1 MRKIEAL
8 EHAKRKAA
16 ASYARMCTQQHQQ
29 QVDVEAMQQAT
40 TRDEQDVLRARV
52 DVLNTLMRAP
62 DVRLCLESDNHD
74 TDASNRRKRVCVTYD
89 RMRCSEGELELGP
102 MQSTMS
108 WVVRGGEDPILHLLS
123 AGDGGAHAP
132 VVKGLLELIKQS
144 APKKD
149 TLQRLH
155 EVLSL
160 PAPERL
166 VLKSVVG
173 LNAAREDH
181 TRVIEGLGEKST
193 TATPVPPLYR
203 VTWGALDLDVLEGW
217 QNPSTNAAIR
227 RSILDTAHQ
236 AVREAERTKAPA
248 WSNVSY
254 MQVRIFHADECHVL
268 SLRPFRDSESCTVS
282 HLQYR
287 QSVFDDD
294 VSGPERG
301 ILNLTQKDPADI
313 HAIPMGT
320 ILPLQAYVCLGAH
333 RKSRLNEAQLNYV
346 HAQGLL
352 AHPGL
357 DVKLLPDAASL
368 MLPIMQHQTRKM
380 VPAKSTRISADKLD
394 VVASSYHVAD
404 QVYTTIS
411 VVQYPPFGTQFEKRA
426 VVVAPAVKA
435 KKSVNMRV
443 GAGEWGDEDGEPE
456 EFGPGYMERFARE
469 NDIPYDP
476 RVDPYSDQYVPGL
489 DPDYDQSD
497 DENDT
502 TPEADTEPVVREV
515 KPNWTDRIGRHHPAH
530 PTHYDKTGEKQTRGV
545 REDQDKPLYKVGRD
559 FNHDNIP
566 RSKKQIRQSA
576 RPGNW
581 DEELMEGEHYFVDGV
596 IGNPYIL
603 AKRFILFELDN
614 GNRYKQAEERMNA
627 IKTFYKLHRNAPWKS
642 QYTFYWNILKNH
654 DREHADDDTIG
665 NTWRNQWK
673 EFIKT
678 NMIGMKEALLATD
691 RPPWFWYTEDEQQWH
706 VILKDDP
713 SFATQYI
720 AFARKYHADLVDS
733 GHISTQNLS
742 RRNTQQLASS
752 SINQIPLPPRNQTL
766 SARNKLPQQQA
777 PVDPAL
783 SKLQTRIDALET
795 RLSRVRQEENT
806 KHLLHM
812 VLDRLDT
819 LEEITEVV

>member
-16 ASYARMCTQQHQQ
+16 ASYARMMCTQQQ
-29 QVDVEAMQQAT
+29 QVDVEAMQLAT

-62 DVRLCLESDNHD
+62 DVRLCLESDND
-74 TDASNRRKRVCVTYD
+74 SKRRVCVTYD

-108 WVVRGGEDPILHLLS
+108 WAVRGGEDPILHLLS

-132 VVKGLLELIKQS
+132 VVKGLLELIRQS

-181 TRVIEGLGEKST
+181 TRVIEGLGEST
-193 TATPVPPLYR
+193 TAPVPPLYR

-287 QSVFDDD
+287 QSVFD

-313 HAIPMGT
+313 HAIPLGT

-368 MLPIMQHQTRKM
+368 LQQQTRTM
-380 VPAKSTRISADKLD
+380 IPAKSTRVSADKLD

-411 VVQYPPFGTQFEKRA
+411 VVQYPPFGTQFEKQSGQRPTGT
-426 VVVAPAVKA
+426 PASPTRTNNQKISKHSNGFLSKPGRFVGMDKPTHQDWNDAMDEDEHA
-435 KKSVNMRV
+435 KKSDSDDDDDDD
-443 GAGEWGDEDGEPE
+443 DEDDIIDRSEIKQ
-456 EFGPGYMERFARE
+456 AR
-469 NDIPYDP
+469 
-476 RVDPYSDQYVPGL
+476 
-489 DPDYDQSD
+489 
-497 DENDT
+497 T
-502 TPEADTEPVVREV
+502 VREPLRPNEIPSYRV
-515 KPNWTDRIGRHHPAH
+515 EREYLPICFGKLQIKERAKPHNWKI
-530 PTHYDKTGEKQTRGV
+530 
-545 REDQDKPLYKVGRD
+545 PLRD
-559 FNHDNIP
+559 
-566 RSKKQIRQSA
+566 
-576 RPGNW
+576 
-581 DEELMEGEHYFVDGV
+581 GEHYFVDGLLGKDPTD
-596 IGNPYIL
+596 IT
-603 AKRFILFELDN
+603 KRFIWFEGDN
-614 GNRYKQAEERMNA
+614 GERYKEAEQLYYNVKEYIRQNNGD
-627 IKTFYKLHRNAPWKS
+627 TWNRNAP
-642 QYTFYWNILKNH
+642 FYWNIHHGVVAGADGLSANETWNREWKYFIANKAYETLRLKMNGLSSM
-654 DREHADDDTIG
+654 A
-665 NTWRNQWK
+665 
-673 EFIKT
+673 
-678 NMIGMKEALLATD
+678 
-691 RPPWFWYTEDEQQWH
+691 FWYVKDESMWTDMLSDVSAREGEDVAPHYMKLQNEFFQSMKRNKL
-706 VILKDDP
+706 LK
-713 SFATQYI
+713 SQ
-720 AFARKYHADLVDS
+720 
-733 GHISTQNLS
+733 
-742 RRNTQQLASS
+742 RRDRVPYQLKLANDHDND
-752 SINQIPLPPRNQTL
+752 INQIPLPPRNQPM
-766 SARNKLPQQQA
+766 SARNNNKLPQQA

-783 SKLQTRIDALET
+783 SKLKTRIDALET
-795 RLSRVRQEENT
+795 KLSQVRQGENT
-806 KHLLHM
+806 KHLLQM

-819 LEEITEVV
+819 LEEITEV

>member
-16 ASYARMCTQQHQQ
+16 ASYARMCTQQQQPQQ
-29 QVDVEAMQQAT
+29 QQEDVEAMQLAT

-62 DVRLCLESDNHD
+62 DVRLCLESDND
-74 TDASNRRKRVCVTYD
+74 TNVNNNKRRVCVTYD

-108 WVVRGGEDPILHLLS
+108 WAVRGGEDPILHLLS

-132 VVKGLLELIKQS
+132 VVKGLLELIRQS

-181 TRVIEGLGEKST
+181 TRVIEGLGEST
-193 TATPVPPLYR
+193 TAPVPPLYR
-203 VTWGALDLDVLEGW
+203 ITWGALDLDVLEGW

-368 MLPIMQHQTRKM
+368 LLQQQTRTM
-380 VPAKSTRISADKLD
+380 IPAKSTRISADKLD

-411 VVQYPPFGTQFEKRA
+411 VVQYPPFGTQFESKQEQTRKKQEKQTSRS
-426 VVVAPAVKA
+426 PAQLKA
-435 KKSVNMRV
+435 THEALRLLNATE
-443 GAGEWGDEDGEPE
+443 GG
-456 EFGPGYMERFARE
+456 
-469 NDIPYDP
+469 
-476 RVDPYSDQYVPGL
+476 
-489 DPDYDQSD
+489 SD
-497 DENDT
+497 DEFDEDFDVEIDDET
-502 TPEADTEPVVREV
+502 AETPKIAGHTREPLRAGEVPSYKLGREYL
-515 KPNWTDRIGRHHPAH
+515 PP
-530 PTHYDKTGEKQTRGV
+530 
-545 REDQDKPLYKVGRD
+545 
-559 FNHDNIP
+559 F
-566 RSKKQIRQSA
+566 
-576 RPGNW
+576 
-581 DEELMEGEHYFVDGV
+581 DEEGNRRGRRNNWKIDLRDGEHYFIDG
-596 IGNPYIL
+596 IHANPKEIDPRN
-603 AKRFILFELDN
+603 ASKRFIWFELDK
-614 GNRYKQAEERMNA
+614 GSRYKQAENTFNE
-627 IKTFYKLHRNAPWKS
+627 IKEYIRDQKIPWNS
-642 QYTFYWNILKNH
+642 AHCFYWNL
-654 DREHADDDTIG
+654 E
-665 NTWRNQWK
+665 RNQNTGKDGLTAGQIWYSKWK
-673 EFIKT
+673 PLIFLHAYLSLEAAADKT
-678 NMIGMKEALLATD
+678 YNH
-691 RPPWFWYTEDEQQWH
+691 FWYVHDDAIWDDIFREKSLESGINYAEHYRFHQRKCMAIARSNG
-706 VILKDDP
+706 VLSKCMNILPPQVVSSLLP
-713 SFATQYI
+713 SHT
-720 AFARKYHADLVDS
+720 
-733 GHISTQNLS
+733 
-742 RRNTQQLASS
+742 
-752 SINQIPLPPRNQTL
+752 QIPLPPRNQPM
-766 SARNKLPQQQA
+766 SARNNKLPQQA

-783 SKLQTRIDALET
+783 SKLKTRIDALET
-795 RLSRVRQEENT
+795 KLSQVRQEENT

-819 LEEITEVV
+819 LEEITEV